1 MNPSQQNAWRDVIL
15 GEILCAIS
23 QVPSLQSALVFKGAR
38 ILHLH
43 LQTGRQS
50 MDIDANLQLE
60 FQQQHPDRDDQA
72 AWFTDQFAR
81 ALRQH
86 FEAQEPVRYELSSV
100 RIEKRPA
107 QDRHPRGWDGFVAAF
122 VIIDQKLAG
131 RRGLPTLE
139 LDLAAPETLGPAAV
153 CDLPF
158 RDTTIR
164 AYALHRIAGE
174 KMRAFLSSLPAYRQK
189 ISLRPRAV
197 RAKDL
202 HDLAL
207 ILAAKPITDADF
219 WRKAA
224 HEFRLACESRLV
236 DCHGPETFYENWAMT
251 KTAYESD
258 PTLSAVSWEEAENAV
273 GEILDL
279 FSSLEIYPFLHPV
292 ESFS

>member
-1 MNPSQQNAWRDVIL
+1 
-15 GEILCAIS
+15 
-23 QVPSLQSALVFKGAR
+23 
-38 ILHLH
+38 
-43 LQTGRQS
+43 

-100 RIEKRPA
+100 KIEKRPA

-122 VIIDQKLAG
+122 VIIDQKLSG

-139 LDLAAPETLGPAAV
+139 LDLTAPETLGPEAV

-158 RDTTIR
+158 RDTTLR
-164 AYALHRIAGE
+164 AYSLHRIAGE

-224 HEFRLACESRLV
+224 HEFRLAYESRLI
-236 DCHGPETFYENWAMT
+236 DCTGRETFQENWSTTQA
-251 KTAYESD
+251 AYQSD
-258 PTLSAVSWEEAENAV
+258 PTLSTIPWSDAESA
-273 GEILDL
+273 
-279 FSSLEIYPFLHPV
+279 LETIVVFFEREKVFPLEFPL
-292 ESFS
+292 